1 MGNKWVFI
9 CVKLYIQSKCRFQVL
24 DLFSSTCIEQLMD
37 NGSATI
43 ALFLFD
49 SPRPCII
56 VGQLRANT
64 EVSSS
69 YLIAISVSVLIL
81 FFFDEKGDALH

>member
-1 MGNKWVFI
+1 
-9 CVKLYIQSKCRFQVL
+9 
-24 DLFSSTCIEQLMD
+24 MD

-49 SPRPCII
+49 SSKPCII

-64 EVSSS
+64 EVNSSS
-69 YLIAISVSVLIL
+69 YLIAISDSVLTLL
-81 FFFDEKGDALH
+81 FGEKGNALH

>member
-1 MGNKWVFI
+1 
-9 CVKLYIQSKCRFQVL
+9 
-24 DLFSSTCIEQLMD
+24 MD

-49 SPRPCII
+49 SPKPCII

-64 EVSSS
+64 EVNSSS
-69 YLIAISVSVLIL
+69 YLISISVSVLIVIL
-81 FFFDEKGDALH
+81 FFFGEKGDALH